1 LASDMHMHGAIAMSE
16 ITTFRGNN
24 IMKKLFATL
33 TALAFVLG
41 LTAAGF
47 AQTTVKEEAKPV
59 VKTQTPGAA
68 TQVTPA
74 AKDKCKTKETKESKV
89 KGKKPETLASK
100 KDNDK
105 KPVASV
111 AETKNEASKTATK

>member
-1 LASDMHMHGAIAMSE
+1 
-16 ITTFRGNN
+16 
-24 IMKKLFATL
+24 MKKLFTTL

-47 AQTTVKEEAKPV
+47 AQTTVKEETKPA

-68 TQVTPA
+68 SQATPA
-74 AKDKCKTKETKESKV
+74 AKEKVKSKEIAKPVNKDSKV

-100 KDNDK
+100 KDNGK
-105 KPVASV
+105 KPVASA
-111 AETKNEASKTATK
+111 AESKKEESKTATK

>member
-1 LASDMHMHGAIAMSE
+1 MHNHGAIAVSE
-16 ITTFRGNN
+16 IKTLRSEN

-47 AQTTVKEEAKPV
+47 AQTTVKEEAKPA
-59 VKTQTPGAA
+59 VKTQTSGAA
-68 TQVTPA
+68 SQVTPA
-74 AKDKCKTKETKESKV
+74 AQDKCKTKETKESMV

-100 KDNDK
+100 KDNGK
-105 KPVASV
+105 KPVAP
-111 AETKNEASKTATK
+111 ATETKKEETATK